1 MAAIALKFNKISSYF
16 ILVIFGD
23 SLSIKPIL
31 PLFAANQILSLAIGS
46 MARILKLSE
55 NTCFIM
61 TELNSFVL
69 FKLQLISRNNIK
81 IIE

>member
-23 SLSIKPIL
+23 PLSIKPIL

-55 NTCFIM
+55 NTCFIV
-61 TELNSFVL
+61 TELNSFEL
-69 FKLQLISRNNIK
+69 FMLQLINRDNIK